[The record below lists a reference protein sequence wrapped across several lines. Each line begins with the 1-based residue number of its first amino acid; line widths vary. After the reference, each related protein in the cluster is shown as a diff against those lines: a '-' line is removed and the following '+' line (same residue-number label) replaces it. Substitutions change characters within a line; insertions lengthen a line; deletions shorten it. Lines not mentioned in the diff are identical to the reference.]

1 MVGIRPASRK
11 DVALSAPARV
21 SKLLWFVFFV
31 GLGLPACA
39 DAASAPLVPARFK
52 EGIGPL
58 AKERCDGCHERMPGG
73 AMSVYRN
80 ARARV
85 TPGDPGASPYYT
97 VPMGGGHPVSWGD
110 SASAVHAWIEAGA
123 PE

>member
-1 MVGIRPASRK
+1 MVGIRPTSTRNVAPSAS
-11 DVALSAPARV
+11 ARG
-21 SKLLWFVFFV
+21 SRLLWFVFVV

-39 DAASAPLVPARFK
+39 DASSAPPVSATFN

-73 AMSVYRN
+73 VMSVYRN

-85 TPGDPGASPYYT
+85 TPGDPDASPYYT
-97 VPMGGGHPVSWGD
+97 VPMGRGHPVSWGD
-110 SASAVHAWIEAGA
+110 SAAVVRAWIEAGA

>member
-1 MVGIRPASRK
+1 VVGIRPTLIR
-11 DVALSAPARV
+11 DVAPSAPAARG
-21 SKLLWFVFFV
+21 SKLLWFAFV
-31 GLGLPACA
+31 VLGLPACA
-39 DAASAPLVPARFK
+39 DASSAPVPGTFQ

-58 AKERCDGCHERMPGG
+58 AKARCDGCHERMPGG

-85 TPGDPGASPYYT
+85 TPGDPDASPYYT
-97 VPMGGGHPVSWGD
+97 VPMGRGHPVSWGD
-110 SASAVHAWIEAGA
+110 SASVVRAWIEVGA